1 MDKGA
6 WQATVP
12 GLAKTI
18 RQDLATKQQQQT
30 KNKPQFI
37 DQNNELLNYYF
48 SDTIVF
54 LSKLQPFCLP
64 SIRLFLQPL
73 IFH

>member
-1 MDKGA
+1 MDRGA

-30 KNKPQFI
+30 KNKP
-37 DQNNELLNYYF
+37 LK
-48 SDTIVF
+48 TG
-54 LSKLQPFCLP
+54 SKQ
-64 SIRLFLQPL
+64 
-73 IFH
+73 